1 MKRIKILGTI
11 NEDEMEGNNIVED
24 KVEHDEI
31 EDW

>member
-1 MKRIKILGTI
+1 MKRIKILRKM
-11 NEDEMEGNNIVED
+11 NENEMEGNNIVED